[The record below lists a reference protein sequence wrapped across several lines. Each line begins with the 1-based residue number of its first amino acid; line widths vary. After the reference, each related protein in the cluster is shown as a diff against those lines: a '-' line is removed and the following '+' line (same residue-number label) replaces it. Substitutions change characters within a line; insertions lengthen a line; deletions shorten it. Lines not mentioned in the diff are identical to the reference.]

1 MIKGAVMPGAD
12 AAEYKVDGIS
22 GATMTSDGVTRLM
35 QYWFGENGFKPYLD
49 RLRGGGGDRG

>member
-1 MIKGAVMPGAD
+1 MPGAD

-49 RLRGGGGDRG
+49 RLRGGGGDHG